1 MAKTIV
7 DFLKIVADRTELS
20 EQCKAIGDKDSVD
33 SEIQKLN
40 VQLEQLSQTY
50 DVTEEEIKQ
59 YQDSVESIESLK
71 ARLAAISKEITHI
84 KEISTLVEVKTFT
97 SHQFSIYSES
107 LLKVAD
113 DVKNLL
119 MKHGFLRGP
128 RF

>member
-1 MAKTIV
+1 MA
-7 DFLKIVADRTELS
+7 
-20 EQCKAIGDKDSVD
+20 KAIGDKDSVD

-113 DVKNLL
+113 DVKKLADEAWL
-119 MKHGFLRGP
+119 SKRAEDFETS
-128 RF
+128 